1 MKALERLQSYTET
14 VR

>member
-1 MKALERLQSYTET
+1 MDIYTET